1 MSYQQSPGVTRS
13 AGDPGQAYTQETKTS
28 AAAVFGLVF
37 GLAALF
43 SVLTVILTPLGLV
56 LGLIG
61 LILAIVG
68 LNMAKRANV
77 TGRGVAIGGLTLSI
91 IALLLGAT
99 IAAGATFFVND
110 QNAVDRVEQ
119 QLQEWRDQL
128 PEDVNID
135 VNQ

>member
-1 MSYQQSPGVTRS
+1 
-13 AGDPGQAYTQETKTS
+13 
-28 AAAVFGLVF
+28 VF